1 MFIYFFYNNDYVF
14 RPNDLIQCQTSLSQ
28 QHVSYTFDLT
38 VQLIADENLK
48 AEAIAHLKKEY
59 ASWCQTKNAHG
70 SLTLL
75 FENFDISED
84 SLNELLNGD

>member
-1 MFIYFFYNNDYVF
+1 MFF
-14 RPNDLIQCQTSLSQ
+14 RPNDLIQCQTSPSQ

-59 ASWCQTKNAHG
+59 ASWCQRKNAHG
-70 SLTLL
+70 SLALYSL
-75 FENFDISED
+75 ENFDINVED
-84 SLNELLNGD
+84 WNQILDETHT